1 MTLTASG
8 RLLIGTASE
17 ATYLLDVNG
26 TGRFSGELRAA
37 TYLTLSEDATYPGP
51 YYTLGFSGKSNGCN
65 RIFADKNGSDGIYIA
80 SATGTDI
87 RFRPGGGTT
96 DYLTIASTGAATFSN
111 DVTIGASSQLYL
123 TSGDLRYSSNAGYGI
138 VSQNGNRLVSIQN
151 GAFGVTGAATFSSS
165 VTSQNMYSVSDNS
178 EQITIKT
185 ATDNN
190 KQLIFGRTATNAKII
205 AVTQGIG
212 YVPLCLQP
220 DGGNVLIGT
229 TTDAGYKLDVNGTG
243 RFSSDLTI
251 GGSANTQSSLSLTR
265 LKGYSN
271 YYDVSNRYGDY
282 GKLIFN
288 ADSSWT
294 SAARRWL
301 ITNAVNNTTF
311 AIIRSVDSTT
321 DPSLGNAGA
330 VTSGTVDFQ
339 ISNAGAATFSSRLMV
354 NGATDDG
361 SNALQ
366 VNGGIV
372 ATSTIAA
379 VVPSNV
385 DMFVFNNTG
394 ATYTKS
400 CVVASMTATGGTGSY
415 FFYGQQSTSTVAL
428 KIFSNGNIQNTNNSY
443 GAISDAR
450 LKENIIDATPK
461 LADLMKVK
469 VRNYN
474 LKGESNKQLGVIS
487 QELEEIFPNMI
498 EESTNLGENVK
509 IKGVKYSVFV
519 PMLIKAVQE
528 QQVQINELKQL
539 LNK

>member
-1 MTLTASG
+1 MTLDASG
-8 RLLIGTASE
+8 A
-17 ATYLLDVNG
+17 
-26 TGRFSGELRAA
+26 
-37 TYLTLSEDATYPGP
+37 
-51 YYTLGFSGKSNGCN
+51 
-65 RIFADKNGSDGIYIA
+65 
-80 SATGTDI
+80 
-87 RFRPGGGTT
+87 
-96 DYLTIASTGAATFSN
+96 LTINSTT
-111 DVTIGASSQLYL
+111 
-123 TSGDLRYSSNAGYGI
+123 
-138 VSQNGNRLVSIQN
+138 
-151 GAFGVTGAATFSSS
+151 
-165 VTSQNMYSVSDNS
+165 
-178 EQITIKT
+178 
-185 ATDNN
+185 
-190 KQLIFGRTATNAKII
+190 
-205 AVTQGIG
+205 
-212 YVPLCLQP
+212 YVPLKINTTYGQVGLEFQLLGTGFGGVGSANNFTSDAGILP
-220 DGGNVLIGT
+220 TDLGLGTNGSSTNRIVFATGAGYSTRMIIGAGGNVLIGT
-229 TTDAGYKLDVNGTG
+229 TADSGYKLDVNGTG
-243 RFSSDLTI
+243 RFSGDVTSNTSLNVNTLSNIEPYIFLTRNSGSNGVGVIRTLDGGALAFDNGATGAAQSTKLTI
-251 GGSANTQSSLSLTR
+251 A
-265 LKGYSN
+265 
-271 YYDVSNRYGDY
+271 
-282 GKLIFN
+282 
-288 ADSSWT
+288 
-294 SAARRWL
+294 
-301 ITNAVNNTTF
+301 
-311 AIIRSVDSTT
+311 ST
-321 DPSLGNAGA
+321 
-330 VTSGTVDFQ
+330 
-339 ISNAGAATFSSRLMV
+339 GAATFSSRLMV